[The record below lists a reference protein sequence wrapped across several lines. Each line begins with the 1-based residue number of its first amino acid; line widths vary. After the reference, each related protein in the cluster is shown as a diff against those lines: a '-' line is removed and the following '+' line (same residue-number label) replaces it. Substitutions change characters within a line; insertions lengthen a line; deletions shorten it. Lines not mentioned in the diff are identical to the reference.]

1 MEKAIAVKNFVTFAI
16 PLSMLLVCKVILP
29 TSMYESIVNYTADK
43 IFMPPPDNRGMCTMY
58 EKSITPR
65 TFLMWSTSNLQA
77 VKSTF
82 SSMLLELGCT
92 AHVGSS
98 IDEEIEFIEYTTL
111 APKRLSQFTIGGY
124 PLSNPQVTSSDARC
138 TRFTIPEEEQTTM
151 VAVDYQQP
159 KVALEETKEIENS
172 PKPIVI
178 NIGSTS

>member
-1 MEKAIAVKNFVTFAI
+1 MEQVIAVKNFVSFAI
-16 PLSMLLVCKVILP
+16 PLSMLLMCKVVLP

-65 TFLMWSTSNLQA
+65 TFLMWSSSSLQA

-82 SSMLLELGCT
+82 SSMLLEMGCT

-98 IDEEIEFIEYTTL
+98 IDEEIEFIEYSTL
-111 APKRLSQFTIGGY
+111 APKRM
-124 PLSNPQVTSSDARC
+124 SDFC
-138 TRFTIPEEEQTTM
+138 IPEDEQTHM
-151 VAVDYQQP
+151 MAIEYNDDC
-159 KVALEETKEIENS
+159 ETISKKS
-172 PKPIVI
+172 GKPIII

>member
-29 TSMYESIVNYTADK
+29 TSIYESIVNYTADK
-43 IFMPPPDNRGMCTMY
+43 IFMPPQDNRGMCTMY

-98 IDEEIEFIEYTTL
+98 IDEEIEFIEYSTL
-111 APKRLSQFTIGGY
+111 APKRLSDF
-124 PLSNPQVTSSDARC
+124 C
-138 TRFTIPEEEQTTM
+138 IPEEEQTTM

-159 KVALEETKEIENS
+159 KVAVEETNTS
-172 PKPIVI
+172 SKPIVI